1 VTKDLILSVSRKQLY
16 EKCPLSYKKRYID
29 KEWERPAAWLVQ
41 GLAVHEAAEE
51 WQKSAGN
58 LPVDFAVKTCEE
70 AYDKHGTRLLQDAPN
85 PAWWFWSG
93 PYGGE
98 ADLERRYEIARGMIV
113 RYIDWC
119 ESHPNEKVWTTPDG
133 EEAIELGFNIE
144 LEDNVKIRGF
154 IDLVIQ
160 DEHGLVVRDIKTGN
174 KPGDEFQLAT
184 YAMALNELYGVEIRR
199 GDFWMG
205 KTGKPTLPIFIEEC
219 TYTEVRAIFKKL
231 KEDIEAAMLELEA
244 MKLRGEDVSGPT
256 PGFEPKPGEHCRFCS
271 VSRDCEF
278 AQ

>member
-174 KPGDEFQLAT
+174 KPGDEFR
-184 YAMALNELYGVEIRR
+184 ALRR
-199 GDFWMG
+199 GDSSWGLLDGQDRKADTPNFHRRVYVYRSTCYIQEVERRHRSCDVGARGDEATRRGCLRPHSW
-205 KTGKPTLPIFIEEC
+205 
-219 TYTEVRAIFKKL
+219 VRAQ
-231 KEDIEAAMLELEA
+231 AW
-244 MKLRGEDVSGPT
+244 
-256 PGFEPKPGEHCRFCS
+256 
-271 VSRDCEF
+271 
-278 AQ
+278 